1 MKRLL
6 SLLLVIAMLFGV
18 CAMFTACDGNS
29 VSSEKEE
36 EKKEEEKKSNKVKLN
51 MKGVTVE
58 EGVVYEDNGIILT
71 AKSIELEDDYVEV
84 YFDLE
89 NTSSEYRSVNCS
101 GSVINGLS
109 SSGYGFYRS
118 LYGGESCEVSLGFYI
133 PELEMLQV
141 KTIGHIDFYL
151 DISDENYNSLAM
163 LEKVTVNT
171 SEKDF
176 VHTQTIDGEVLF
188 EKSGIRITLI
198 ETTFSKNADSG
209 MFVFVE
215 NKTDKFATVDLN
227 NVVLNGWLQPFSYIS
242 TNLLPATNTVTFI
255 DLSGLENMG
264 IKKAKDI
271 QNMSFDV
278 SAYEQNYNSI
288 CQERQ
293 VSYIPGDK
301 NFVKELNIEGKTV
314 FDNDMVQIL
323 LVDAWVEDRYPV
335 FQLYFKNKTDVDLSL
350 SLCELI
356 INGNPCTSTLPT
368 NLPAS
373 AQSLQNFYIHGEGVY
388 TVDSISELDSVTGYL
403 FMFDYD
409 GNDYLEKIEFPLD

>member
-29 VSSEKEE
+29 VSSEQG
-36 EKKEEEKKSNKVKLN
+36 EEKKSNRIKLD
-51 MKGVTVE
+51 MKDVTVAE
-58 EGVVYEDNGIILT
+58 EIVYEDNSIVLT
-71 AKSIELEDDYVEV
+71 VKAISMEDDYVDFLFELKNISPV
-84 YFDLE
+84 YLCVE
-89 NTSSEYRSVNCS
+89 CTN
-101 GSVINGLS
+101 SVINGISSSNHGFYQSLS
-109 SSGYGFYRS
+109 SGESATITLS
-118 LYGGESCEVSLGFYI
+118 LYI
-133 PELEMLQV
+133 PLLEYLQV
-141 KTIGHIDFYL
+141 KTIGQLDLYLNIIDGSDGNIL
-151 DISDENYNSLAM
+151 DEGI
-163 LEKVTVNT
+163 KVTVNT
-171 SEKDF
+171 SKQDF

-301 NFVKELNIEGKTV
+301 NFVKELSIEGKTV

-356 INGNPCTSTLPT
+356 INGNPCISTLPT

>member
-36 EKKEEEKKSNKVKLN
+36 EKKSNRIKLD
-51 MKGVTVE
+51 MKDVTVAE
-58 EGVVYEDNGIILT
+58 EIVYEDNSIVLT
-71 AKSIELEDDYVEV
+71 VKAISMEDDYVDFLFELKNISPV
-84 YFDLE
+84 YLCVE
-89 NTSSEYRSVNCS
+89 CTN
-101 GSVINGLS
+101 SVINGISSSNHGFYQSLS
-109 SSGYGFYRS
+109 SGESATITLS
-118 LYGGESCEVSLGFYI
+118 LYI
-133 PELEMLQV
+133 PLLEYLQV
-141 KTIGHIDFYL
+141 KTIGQLDLYL
-151 DISDENYNSLAM
+151 NIINGSDGYILDEGI
-163 LEKVTVNT
+163 KVTVNT
-171 SEKDF
+171 SKQDF

>member
-29 VSSEKEE
+29 VSSEQGEE
-36 EKKEEEKKSNKVKLN
+36 QKEEKKSNRIKLD
-51 MKGVTVE
+51 MKDVTVAE
-58 EGVVYEDNGIILT
+58 EIVYEDNSIVLT
-71 AKSIELEDDYVEV
+71 VKAISMEDDYVDFLFELKNISPV
-84 YFDLE
+84 YLCVE
-89 NTSSEYRSVNCS
+89 CTN
-101 GSVINGLS
+101 SVINGISSSNHGFYQSLS
-109 SSGYGFYRS
+109 SGESATITLS
-118 LYGGESCEVSLGFYI
+118 LYI
-133 PELEMLQV
+133 PLLEYLQV
-141 KTIGHIDFYL
+141 KTIGQLDLYL
-151 DISDENYNSLAM
+151 NIINGSDGYILDEGI
-163 LEKVTVNT
+163 KVTVNT
-171 SEKDF
+171 SKQDF

>member
-29 VSSEKEE
+29 VSSEQG
-36 EKKEEEKKSNKVKLN
+36 EEKKSNRIKLD
-51 MKGVTVE
+51 MKDVTVAE
-58 EGVVYEDNGIILT
+58 EIVYEDNSIVLT
-71 AKSIELEDDYVEV
+71 VKAISMEDDYVDFLFELKNISPV
-84 YFDLE
+84 YLCVE
-89 NTSSEYRSVNCS
+89 CTN
-101 GSVINGLS
+101 SVINGISSSNHGFYQSLS
-109 SSGYGFYRS
+109 SGESATITLS
-118 LYGGESCEVSLGFYI
+118 LYI
-133 PELEMLQV
+133 PLLEYLQV
-141 KTIGHIDFYL
+141 KTIGQLDLYLNIIDGSDGYIL
-151 DISDENYNSLAM
+151 DEGI
-163 LEKVTVNT
+163 KVTVNT
-171 SEKDF
+171 SKQDF

-356 INGNPCTSTLPT
+356 INGNPCISTLPT

>member
-29 VSSEKEE
+29 VSSEQGEE
-36 EKKEEEKKSNKVKLN
+36 QKEEKKSNRIKLD
-51 MKGVTVE
+51 MKDVTVAE
-58 EGVVYEDNGIILT
+58 EIVYEDNSIVLT
-71 AKSIELEDDYVEV
+71 VKAISMEDDYVDFLFELKNISPV
-84 YFDLE
+84 YLCVE
-89 NTSSEYRSVNCS
+89 CTN
-101 GSVINGLS
+101 SVINGISSSNHGFYQSLS
-109 SSGYGFYRS
+109 SGESATITLS
-118 LYGGESCEVSLGFYI
+118 LYI
-133 PELEMLQV
+133 PLLEYLQV
-141 KTIGHIDFYL
+141 KTIGQLDLYLNIIDGSDGYIL
-151 DISDENYNSLAM
+151 DEGI
-163 LEKVTVNT
+163 KVTVNT
-171 SEKDF
+171 SKQDF

-314 FDNDMVQIL
+314 FDNDIVQIL

-335 FQLYFKNKTDVDLSL
+335 FQLYFKNKTDVDLTL

-373 AQSLQNFYIHGEGVY
+373 VQSLQNFYIHGEGVY

>member
-29 VSSEKEE
+29 VSSEQGEE
-36 EKKEEEKKSNKVKLN
+36 QKEEKKSNRIKLD
-51 MKGVTVE
+51 MKDVTVAE
-58 EGVVYEDNGIILT
+58 EIVYEDNSIVLT
-71 AKSIELEDDYVEV
+71 VKAISMEDDYVDFLFELKNISPV
-84 YFDLE
+84 YLCVE
-89 NTSSEYRSVNCS
+89 CTN
-101 GSVINGLS
+101 SVINGISSSNHGFYQSLS
-109 SSGYGFYRS
+109 SGESATITLS
-118 LYGGESCEVSLGFYI
+118 LYI
-133 PELEMLQV
+133 PLLEYLQV
-141 KTIGHIDFYL
+141 KTIGQLDLYLNIIDGSDGYIL
-151 DISDENYNSLAM
+151 DEGI
-163 LEKVTVNT
+163 KVTVNT
-171 SEKDF
+171 SKQDF

-314 FDNDMVQIL
+314 FDNDIVQIL

-335 FQLYFKNKTDVDLSL
+335 FQLYFKNKTDVYLTL

>member
-6 SLLLVIAMLFGV
+6 SLLLVITMLFGV
-18 CAMFTACDGNS
+18 CTMFTACDGNS

-36 EKKEEEKKSNKVKLN
+36 EKEEKKSNRVKLD
-51 MKGVTVE
+51 MKDVTVAE
-58 EGVVYEDNGIILT
+58 EIVYEDNSIVLT
-71 AKSIELEDDYVEV
+71 VKAISMEDDYVDFLFELKNISPV
-84 YFDLE
+84 YLCVE
-89 NTSSEYRSVNCS
+89 CTN
-101 GSVINGLS
+101 SVINGISSSNHGFYQSLS
-109 SSGYGFYRS
+109 SGESATITLS
-118 LYGGESCEVSLGFYI
+118 LYI
-133 PELEMLQV
+133 PLLEYLQV
-141 KTIGHIDFYL
+141 KTIGQLDLYLNIIDGSDGYIL
-151 DISDENYNSLAM
+151 DEGI
-163 LEKVTVNT
+163 KVTVNT
-171 SEKDF
+171 SKQDF